1 MKSHLPKKLKPL
13 IFILFISIVFV
24 ACKKEKQAFQ
34 DPGQTPALIS
44 SIQPKNA
51 QTGDVVTITGTG
63 FGTTL
68 TDVKV
73 TIGRTTIQVT
83 SVTATEIK
91 FTMPADVA
99 SGDIALAIKEVTA
112 TNKDPE
118 GAAITVTPAAS
129 VPTFT
134 AMAPNSGKTGDV
146 VTITGTNFSTLISD
160 NKVFFATQTGGTVVL
175 GTIKTATAT
184 TLTVE
189 VPANVITGAV
199 LVAVKGTNAVL
210 AAGFDATFTVNAA
223 TGGTGGTT
231 VDYITVLSGNIKF
244 STLVT
249 ATNEVTAMYVDKVK
263 NVLYYSDYSLLN
275 ATTSTKVFKLDL
287 SANKNPVALTAD
299 ARINSVIKITTD
311 AAGNVYVLKY
321 ESGLNYSIY
330 KITADGAT
338 VTEIAKSFELTGK
351 NYFFVNANNEVCVK
365 TNLRFTASG
374 TKITTGPTILGLQQA
389 DGGAF
394 YAGNIIYLSQT
405 TDNTA
410 VAKNCKFIK
419 YDLSTDTYTD
429 ADFTL
434 KSLFEPDDAATFST
448 SVNISKL
455 KYAVDGS
462 ENLYALMDHSYIS
475 GSINNTWMLRKT
487 KNGSGASTKLGSFTL
502 KFPAV
507 DLQDYNAVEFVSDAT
522 GNLYFKANVKDII
535 KISQ

>member
-1 MKSHLPKKLKPL
+1 MKSSSPNLKPL
-13 IFILFISIVFV
+13 AFILFASILFI
-24 ACKKEKQAFQ
+24 ACKKEKQATPN
-34 DPGQTPALIS
+34 PGQTPVVIS

-73 TIGRTTIQVT
+73 TIGHTTIPIT

-91 FTMPADVA
+91 FTMPAEVT
-99 SGDIALAIKEVTA
+99 SGNIALAIKGAAA

-118 GAAITVTPAAS
+118 GANITITPVANA
-129 VPTFT
+129 PTFT

-146 VTITGTNFSTLISD
+146 VTITGTNFSTLVSD

-175 GTIKTATAT
+175 AAIKAATAT

-189 VPANVITGAV
+189 VPANVITGSV
-199 LVAVKGTNAVL
+199 SVSVKGATAVT
-210 AAGFDATFTVNAA
+210 ATGFNTTFTVNAA
-223 TGGTGGTT
+223 TGGTGTTT
-231 VDYITVLSGNIKF
+231 VDYIKIVSGNIKF
-244 STLVT
+244 GKVAT
-249 ATNEVTAMYVDKVK
+249 AANEVTAMYVDKAK
-263 NVLYYSDYSLLN
+263 NILYYSDYSLLN
-275 ATTSTKVFKLDL
+275 TTSTKVFKIDL
-287 SANKNPVALTAD
+287 STSNNPVALTTD
-299 ARINSVIKITTD
+299 ARISGVIKIASD

-321 ESGLNYSIY
+321 EGDLKYSIY
-330 KITADGAT
+330 KVTADGAT
-338 VTEIAKSFELTGK
+338 ITEIAQNFEIVGK

-365 TNLRFTASG
+365 NNLRFTANG
-374 TKITTGPTILGLQQA
+374 TRITTGTSLSGLQQA

-394 YAGNIIYLSQT
+394 YSGNIIYLSQT

-410 VAKNCKFIK
+410 IAKNCKFIK

-434 KSLFEPDDAATFST
+434 KSLFEQDDAATFST

-455 KYAVDGS
+455 KYAVDNS
-462 ENLYALMDHSYIS
+462 ENLYALMNHSYIS
-475 GSINNTWMLRKT
+475 GSTSNTWMLRKT
-487 KNGSGASTKLGSFTL
+487 KNGSGASTSLGTFTV
-502 KFPAV
+502 KFPAI
-507 DLQDYNAVEFVSDAT
+507 DLQDYNALEFVSDAA

-535 KISQ
+535 KITQ